1 MEIKEITQNKKAY
14 LSLLLLADEQESM
27 IDKYLTKGQ
36 MYVLFE
42 KDIPV
47 AECVVLAHDNE
58 LEIMN
63 LATDPHFQKQGYAK
77 KLVSFIEDKYRA
89 TYSTLIGG
97 TGESPLT
104 LPFYQKPGFEIF
116 DRKKD
121 FFTNNYDHPIFE
133 DGHQLVDMI
142 MLKKSLSN

>member
-1 MEIKEITQNKKAY
+1 MEIKEITQNKKSY
-14 LSLLLLADEQESM
+14 LSLLLLADEQENM
-27 IDKYLTKGQ
+27 IDEYLAKGK

-77 KLVSFIEDKYRA
+77 PFSIKLFA
-89 TYSTLIGG
+89 
-97 TGESPLT
+97 
-104 LPFYQKPGFEIF
+104 
-116 DRKKD
+116 
-121 FFTNNYDHPIFE
+121 
-133 DGHQLVDMI
+133 
-142 MLKKSLSN
+142 

>member
-27 IDKYLTKGQ
+27 IDMYLTNGR

-63 LATDPHFQKQGYAK
+63 LATDPHFQKPGYAK
-77 KLVSFIEDKYRA
+77 KLVSFIEDNYRA
-89 TYSTLIGG
+89 TYSTLIVG

-104 LPFYQKPGFEIF
+104 LPFIKSWGLKLLIERRISLQTI
-116 DRKKD
+116 
-121 FFTNNYDHPIFE
+121 
-133 DGHQLVDMI
+133 MI
-142 MLKKSLSN
+142 TLFLKRDIN

>member
-77 KLVSFIEDKYRA
+77 KLVSFIESWGLKF
-89 TYSTLIGG
+89 LIERRISLQ
-97 TGESPLT
+97 T
-104 LPFYQKPGFEIF
+104 I
-116 DRKKD
+116 
-121 FFTNNYDHPIFE
+121 
-133 DGHQLVDMI
+133 MI
-142 MLKKSLSN
+142 ILFLKMDIN